1 MKTIQHPTPMTGSHK
16 MEEKKRSSDAV
27 EWSYNRYIKGRPEME
42 AYFEELGVQ
51 SDLAQQIY
59 DIRNRLRMSREDL
72 AELSGLTAETI
83 EDLEETDYEGNW
95 DEAIERINRAF
106 ERWIKEVIIPA
117 AQMKPEEY
125 SVRAANA

>member
-1 MKTIQHPTPMTGSHK
+1 

-27 EWSYNRYIKGRPEME
+27 DWAYNRYIKGRPEME

-51 SDLAQQIY
+51 SDLSQQIY

-83 EDLEETDYEGNW
+83 EDLEETDFEGNW